1 MTGILLQGISCAVC
15 AMTAGRKECDQHIKR
30 LATCWKLSH
39 VVEFDGIVVESIRSV
54 RIERTQSD
62 LGVLE
67 AEL

>member
-1 MTGILLQGISCAVC
+1 MITDKVVGEPMSACSSLKGSTL
-15 AMTAGRKECDQHIKR
+15 D
-30 LATCWKLSH
+30 WNLSH
-39 VVEFDGIVVESIRSV
+39 VVEFDGIVVESISSV